1 MDAVVIA
8 RSIRQDL
15 AESARRRI
23 ARYYLWSCAGMVV
36 AMAGYAT
43 VAMLNANTA
52 MAVGGMVTSG
62 LFAVAAGLFHLR
74 S

>member
-1 MDAVVIA
+1 
-8 RSIRQDL
+8 
-15 AESARRRI
+15 
-23 ARYYLWSCAGMVV
+23 MVV